1 MDQSNKV
8 PDIVFIYPEDFPQEI
23 ITDELSSIQQDNLD
37 VRVVKKGNGA
47 YNGFEWIIPTAFGAY
62 ILKPYFDSFLS
73 EAGKDHYDILKKSL
87 KKLIEKGKQFETK
100 AIASDQS
107 PDKLSKSYTQSLTV
121 SIEFQTLDNRHIKL
135 IFDNNLSIEDW
146 NDGIEKFI
154 QLISEN
160 YETYPN
166 DKLSQ
171 KIAELN
177 TKAGRIIYVL
187 INSESKELEF
197 FDDRKLIEKYHVNVS

>member
-1 MDQSNKV
+1 MNQANKV
-8 PDIVFIYPEDFPQEI
+8 PDIVFIYPEDFPDESI
-23 ITDELSSIQQDNLD
+23 ENELSSIQQDSLD
-37 VRVVKKGNGA
+37 LRIVKKGNGA

-62 ILKPYFDSFLS
+62 ILKPYFDAFLS

-100 AIASDQS
+100 VIASDQS

-121 SIEFQTLDNRHIKL
+121 SIEFQTIDNRHIKL
-135 IFDNNLSIEDW
+135 LFDNNLSIEDW

-160 YETYPN
+160 YATYPN
-166 DKLSQ
+166 DKLTQ

-197 FDDRKLIEKYHVNVS
+197 FDDRKLLEKYHAIVS